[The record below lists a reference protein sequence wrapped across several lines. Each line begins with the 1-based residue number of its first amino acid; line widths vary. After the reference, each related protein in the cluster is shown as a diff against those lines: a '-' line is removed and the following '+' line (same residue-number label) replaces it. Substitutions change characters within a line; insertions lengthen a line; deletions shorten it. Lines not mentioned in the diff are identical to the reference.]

1 MIEAEKLAPEKT
13 AGTKRRFKLAQ
24 ALVGVV
30 LLGVVVGLGLYLN
43 SESFRQRVRG
53 RIVAELE
60 RMTGGRVELQSFTWN
75 LSKLRFEAR
84 GLTIHGLE
92 APGEEPYVHAD
103 RISIRLKII
112 SLLAR
117 QVALREVILDRLAV
131 HLIIAADGTT
141 NQPTPK
147 TAGAGG
153 GISADQLF
161 DLAVSRV
168 EINGG
173 TLLLNQERIPFD
185 LAGERFSAS
194 MNYSRAEHGYEG
206 VVAASL
212 LAAHWRNSPPM
223 NGDVNFHFLMRAAE
237 TQVKSLKISSGKSTA
252 EAIGWVR
259 DYSHPEVDLHY
270 TAALDLPEFARQ
282 TNIPELRAGRADL
295 KGHLNYQANRVFSE
309 GQADARALTWSDP
322 SVPVHASGVDVSSTF
337 TLTPERFTLPRF
349 SARIFGGSVQ
359 GDLQIANW
367 KAVAKMPS
375 PQKGILN
382 LQLSRVQIGQVA
394 AGVSSARLPLNKV
407 DLAGNASGEIKTS
420 WTGALKNAVSEIT
433 LDVDPPSAP
442 AAREVPVTAHMHAT
456 YRGDIRTL
464 DIGGLNLG
472 TRAIH
477 VNLVGA
483 LGSRS
488 ARGHLAVNASSLR
501 EVQPI
506 LDALYPGSR
515 LPISVDGRATFNGTV
530 FGDLNALSANGH
542 VELENFETEI
552 GSYVQGASAT
562 GSGPALPS
570 RIHWDSLVSDVG
582 YSPSGLSLQ
591 RGTLRRGKGQVGF
604 SGTIGLSHGRF
615 DEANSPLSLDLRFG
629 NVPVEDVQALAG
641 LHYPVTG
648 MAGIDLHVTGT
659 ARDLRGGGNLQIAKL
674 TVYGEPFQVFHSQ
687 LQLVGREVQFT
698 NLVLSHNGAQMTGNF
713 AYDVSS
719 RGFRFDLTGTG
730 IELASLQSL
739 QAPRLAV
746 EGKGSFHLTGSG
758 AGTGTP
764 AINGRLDVANFKL
777 NHEPLGAMN
786 AVIETRGGQ
795 LALRGR
801 ATFEDASLNLDGT
814 VQMRTDY
821 PAEMTLQ
828 FANLDFDPLL
838 RAYFQGV
845 VGGHSSIAGSADIHG
860 PLRRP
865 RDLSVTGTV
874 SQLAADIGNVKVQ
887 NEGPIR
893 LSLDREIVRA
903 QQFHLVGQDTDF
915 FVQGSLGVA
924 GEHALDLHTRGR
936 FNLKLAQGF
945 NPNILAYGPVNFTVD
960 IGGTIGRPLTS
971 GRFELVDAGVS
982 LVDLPNGLSHVN
994 GTMVFAQDRIQIEK
1008 LSAHSGGGELNL
1020 GGFLAYRNG
1029 FFFDLTATGK
1039 DVRLRYPP
1047 GVSAS
1052 ADASLRY
1059 TGSAKSSQLSG
1070 DITVTRFGLNPRF
1083 DFGVLLSQSKSPLA
1097 MSSLNP
1103 FLDNLRLDIHVL
1115 STPELRVETSLAKV
1129 SGDVDLRVRGSASRP
1144 AVLGRVNIAE
1154 GDISFNGTKYRLER
1168 GDVTFSNPLVIEP
1181 VVNIEMSARVQNY
1194 DITVGLHGSLTGAGL
1209 RLTYRSDP
1217 PLSNSDIISLLAF
1230 GRPRG
1235 QDVYNAATPGQP
1247 GQNTPDTSA
1256 SNANAVL
1263 GQALDAAVSNRVER
1277 LFGASRVKIDPQ
1289 FIGQQNNSS
1298 ARVTVEQTINNNITL
1313 TYVTSLTQSTETVVQ
1328 VEYAVDK
1335 NVSIVAVRDRNG
1347 VLGFDVHIRRR
1358 TK

>member
-1 MIEAEKLAPEKT
+1 MIQAEKLET
-13 AGTKRRFKLAQ
+13 ATTPGTKRRLKRVQ
-24 ALVGVV
+24 ALVGLV
-30 LLGVVVGLGLYLN
+30 LLGVVVGLGLYL
-43 SESFRQRVRG
+43 SSDSFRQRVQA

-60 RMTGGRVELQSFTWN
+60 HMTGGRVELQSFTWN

-92 APGEEPYVHAD
+92 GSGEEPYVHAD
-103 RISIRLKII
+103 RISVRLKII
-112 SLLAR
+112 SFLSR
-117 QVALREVILDRLAV
+117 QVALREVVLDRLAV
-131 HLIIAADGTT
+131 HLIVAADGTT
-141 NQPTPK
+141 NQPAPK
-147 TAGAGG
+147 TAQGGA

-168 EINGG
+168 EINSG

-212 LAAHWRNSPPM
+212 LAAHWRNSPPV
-223 NGDVNFHFLMRAAE
+223 NGEVNFHFLMRAGE
-237 TQVKSLKISSGKSTA
+237 TQFKSLKIAAGKSA
-252 EAIGWVR
+252 VDAIGSLR
-259 DYSHPEVDLHY
+259 NYNHPEVDLHY
-270 TAALDLPEFARQ
+270 TASLDLLEVAKQF
-282 TNIPELRAGRADL
+282 NIPELRAGRADL
-295 KGHLNYQANRVFSE
+295 KGHLNYRAHRFSSE
-309 GQADARALTWSDP
+309 GQADARALSWSDP
-322 SVPVHASGVDVSSTF
+322 SLPLHASGVDVSSTF
-337 TLTPERFTLPRF
+337 TLTPEKLTLPRF
-349 SARIFGGSVQ
+349 TARIFGGSAQ

-367 KAVAKMPS
+367 KAGGKQPS

-382 LQLSRVQIGQVA
+382 LQLSRVQIGEVA
-394 AGVSSARLPLNKV
+394 SAVSSARLPLNKV
-407 DLAGNASGEIKTS
+407 DLAGSATGDIKTN
-420 WTGALKNAVSEIT
+420 WTGALKNSISEIM
-433 LDVDPPSAP
+433 LDVDPPAAP
-442 AAREVPVTAHMHAT
+442 SAREVPVTAHMRAT
-456 YRGDIRTL
+456 YRGNIRTL

-477 VNLVGA
+477 VNVVGT

-488 ARGHLAVNASSLR
+488 ARGHLAVNATSLH

-506 LDALYPGSR
+506 LDALRPGSR
-515 LPISVDGRATFNGTV
+515 LPISVAGRATFNGTV
-530 FGDLNALSANGH
+530 FGDLDALSANGH
-542 VELENFETEI
+542 VELENFETEVGFSFQPAQ
-552 GSYVQGASAT
+552 GSA
-562 GSGPALPS
+562 PAPPP

-582 YSPSGLSLQ
+582 YSPSGVIL
-591 RGTLRRGKGQVGF
+591 RHGALRRGKAQVGF
-604 SGTIGLSHGRF
+604 SGTIGLSHGSF
-615 DEANSPLSLDLRFG
+615 DEATSPLSLDLHLA
-629 NVPVEDVQALAG
+629 NLPVEDVQTLAG

-648 MAGIDLHVTGT
+648 VAGIDVHATGT

-674 TVYGEPFQVFHSQ
+674 TVYGEPFQAFRSQ

-698 NLVLSHNGAQMTGNF
+698 NLALSHNGAQLTGNF
-713 AYDVSS
+713 AYDVGASS
-719 RGFRFDLTGTG
+719 FRFDVAGAG

-739 QAPRLAV
+739 QAPRLAL
-746 EGKGSFHLTGSG
+746 EGKAGFHLTGSG

-764 AINGRLDVANFKL
+764 AISGRLDVANFKL
-777 NHEPLGAMN
+777 NHEALGAIS
-786 AVIETRGGQ
+786 AVIETRGPQ
-795 LALRGR
+795 LVVRGR
-801 ATFEDASLNLDGT
+801 ANFEDASLNLDGS
-814 VQMRTDY
+814 VEMRSDY
-821 PAEMTLQ
+821 PAQMTLQ
-828 FANLDFDPLL
+828 FVNVDFDPLL
-838 RAYFQGV
+838 RAYFQGLV
-845 VGGHSSIAGSADIHG
+845 AGHSSIAGSADIHG

-865 RDLSVTGTV
+865 RDLSLTGTV

-893 LSLDREIVRA
+893 LSMDHETVRA

-924 GEHALDLHTRGR
+924 AEHALELHTRGR
-936 FNLKLAQGF
+936 FNLRLAQGF
-945 NPNILAYGPVNFTVD
+945 NPNILAYGPANFTVD
-960 IGGTIGRPLTS
+960 VGGTIAHPHSS

-982 LVDLPNGLSHVN
+982 LVDLPNGLSHIN

-1008 LSAHSGGGELNL
+1008 LTAHSGGGELNL

-1083 DFGVLLSQSKSPLA
+1083 DFGGVLLRQSKTPLG
-1097 MSSLNP
+1097 MTSLNP

-1129 SGDVDLRVRGSASRP
+1129 SGDVDLRVRGSAARP

-1154 GDISFNGTKYRLER
+1154 GDVSFNGTKYRLER
-1168 GDVTFSNPLVIEP
+1168 GDITFSNPLVIEP

-1194 DITVGLHGSLTGAGL
+1194 DITVGLHGPLTGSGL

-1230 GRPRG
+1230 GQPRG
-1235 QDVYNAATPGQP
+1235 QDVYNASAQP
-1247 GQNTPDTSA
+1247 GQSGQTAPEASA
-1256 SNANAVL
+1256 ANAVL

-1277 LFGASRVKIDPQ
+1277 LFGASRVKIDPE
-1289 FIGQQNNSS
+1289 FIGQQNNPS

-1313 TYVTSLTQSTETVVQ
+1313 TYVTSLAQSAQTVIQ